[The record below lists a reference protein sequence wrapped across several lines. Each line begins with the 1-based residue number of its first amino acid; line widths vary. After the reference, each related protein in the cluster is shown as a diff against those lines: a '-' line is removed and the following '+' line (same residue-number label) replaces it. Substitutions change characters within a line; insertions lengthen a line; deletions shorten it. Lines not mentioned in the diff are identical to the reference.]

1 MHSPEKVNI
10 LVARNNF
17 RCENLLTG
25 IYNCITSQVTM
36 SPSKYRVVICEDN
49 LPLRMEFEA
58 LIAGAARY
66 DLVGSSAYGLDVMDL
81 LSKIKVDILLLDLQ
95 LPDIHGIEVLKYKQL
110 VQPLCETLIVTVFGD
125 ETSVLNA
132 IEAGATGYVLKDEAG
147 PQLLDAVDELLRG
160 GSPITPS
167 IARLMLRR
175 LQPQLS
181 TPSSASLTVGT
192 WNESLPAELPFGW
205 SEREDEVLSFVAKGY
220 SVQEVAD
227 LLHLSA
233 NTIKTHV
240 RRIYKKL
247 SVTSRSE
254 ALHEARALGLLDR
267 ITAGTVRSRT

>member
-1 MHSPEKVNI
+1 M
-10 LVARNNF
+10 
-17 RCENLLTG
+17 
-25 IYNCITSQVTM
+25 Q
-36 SPSKYRVVICEDN
+36 PSKYRVVICEDN
-49 LPLRMEFEA
+49 LPLRKEFEA
-58 LIAGAARY
+58 LIAGSERY
-66 DLVGSSAYGLDVMDL
+66 ELVGSSAYGLDVMDL
-81 LSKIKVDILLLDLQ
+81 LGKIKVDILLLDLQ
-95 LPDIHGIEVLKYKQL
+95 LPDTHGLEVLKHKQR
-110 VQPLCETLIVTVFGD
+110 VQPQCETLIVTVFGD

-132 IEAGATGYVLKDEAG
+132 IEAGATGYVLKDEPGA
-147 PQLLDAVDELLRG
+147 QLLDAMDELLRG

-175 LQPQLS
+175 LQPQS
-181 TPSSASLTVGT
+181 PITPTTALTVGT
-192 WNESLPAELPFGW
+192 WNDSLPAQLPFQW
-205 SEREDEVLSFVAKGY
+205 SEREDEVLSYVAKGY

-267 ITAGTVRSRT
+267 AAAGAVRSRS

>member
-1 MHSPEKVNI
+1 M
-10 LVARNNF
+10 
-17 RCENLLTG
+17 
-25 IYNCITSQVTM
+25 Q
-36 SPSKYRVVICEDN
+36 PSNHRVVICEDN
-49 LPLRMEFEA
+49 LPLRKEFEA
-58 LIAGAARY
+58 LITGSDRY
-66 DLVGSSAYGLDVMDL
+66 ELVGSSAYGLDVMDL

-95 LPDIHGIEVLKYKQL
+95 LPDTHGMEVLKHQQR
-110 VQPLCETLIVTVFGD
+110 VQPQCEALIVTVFGD

-132 IEAGATGYVLKDEAG
+132 IEAGATGYVLKDEPG
-147 PQLLDAVDELLRG
+147 PRLLDAMDELLRG

-175 LQPQLS
+175 LQPQ
-181 TPSSASLTVGT
+181 PPSASARGVTVGT
-192 WNESLPAELPFGW
+192 WNESLPAELPFEW

-267 ITAGTVRSRT
+267 AAAGAVRSRT

>member
-1 MHSPEKVNI
+1 MSHSK
-10 LVARNNF
+10 F
-17 RCENLLTG
+17 
-25 IYNCITSQVTM
+25 
-36 SPSKYRVVICEDN
+36 RVVICEDN
-49 LPLRMEFEA
+49 LPLRQEFEA
-58 LIAGAARY
+58 LITGSDRY
-66 DLVGSSAYGLDVMDL
+66 ELVGSSAYGLDVMDF
-81 LSKIKVDILLLDLQ
+81 LSKVKVDILLLDLQ
-95 LPDIHGIEVLKYKQL
+95 LPDTHGIEVLKHKQG
-110 VQPLCETLIVTVFGD
+110 VQPQCEALIVTVFGD
-125 ETSVLNA
+125 ECSVLTA
-132 IEAGATGYVLKDEAG
+132 IEAGATGYVLKDEPG
-147 PQLLDAVDELLRG
+147 VRLLESMDELLSG

-175 LQPQLS
+175 LQPGA
-181 TPSSASLTVGT
+181 TPLAPKLIKGA
-192 WNESLPAELPFGW
+192 WDDSLPEALPFQW

-267 ITAGTVRSRT
+267 AAAGAVRSRT

>member
-1 MHSPEKVNI
+1 MQPPKH
-10 LVARNNF
+10 
-17 RCENLLTG
+17 
-25 IYNCITSQVTM
+25 
-36 SPSKYRVVICEDN
+36 RVVICEDN
-49 LPLRMEFEA
+49 LPLRKEFEA
-58 LIAGAARY
+58 LIISSDRY
-66 DLVGSSAYGLDVMDL
+66 ELVGSSAYGLDVMDL
-81 LSKIKVDILLLDLQ
+81 LGKIKVDILLLDLQ
-95 LPDIHGIEVLKYKQL
+95 LPDTHGLEVLKHKQR
-110 VQPLCETLIVTVFGD
+110 VQPQCETLIVTVFGD

-132 IEAGATGYVLKDEAG
+132 IEAGATGYVLKDEPGA
-147 PQLLDAVDELLRG
+147 QLLDAMDELLRG

-175 LQPQLS
+175 LQPQSPVAS
-181 TPSSASLTVGT
+181 TAALTVGT
-192 WNESLPAELPFGW
+192 WNDSLPAKLPFQW
-205 SEREDEVLSFVAKGY
+205 SEREDEVLSYVAKGY

-267 ITAGTVRSRT
+267 AAAGAVRSRS

>member
-1 MHSPEKVNI
+1 MQPVKH
-10 LVARNNF
+10 
-17 RCENLLTG
+17 
-25 IYNCITSQVTM
+25 
-36 SPSKYRVVICEDN
+36 RVVICEDN
-49 LPLRMEFEA
+49 LPLRKEFEA
-58 LIAGAARY
+58 LIAGSERY
-66 DLVGSSAYGLDVMDL
+66 ELVGSSAYGLDVMDL
-81 LSKIKVDILLLDLQ
+81 LGKIKVDILLLDLQ
-95 LPDIHGIEVLKYKQL
+95 LPDTHGIEVLKHKQH
-110 VQPLCETLIVTVFGD
+110 VQPQCETLIVTVFGD

-132 IEAGATGYVLKDEAG
+132 IEAGATGYVLKDEPG
-147 PQLLDAVDELLRG
+147 PQLLDAMDELLRG

-175 LQPQLS
+175 LQPRLPLAS
-181 TPSSASLTVGT
+181 TASITVGT
-192 WNESLPAELPFGW
+192 WNESLPAQLPFEW
-205 SEREDEVLSFVAKGY
+205 SEREDEVLSYVAKGY

-267 ITAGTVRSRT
+267 ADAGAVRSRT

>member
-1 MHSPEKVNI
+1 M
-10 LVARNNF
+10 L
-17 RCENLLTG
+17 
-25 IYNCITSQVTM
+25 Q
-36 SPSKYRVVICEDN
+36 SKSRVVICEDN
-49 LPLRMEFEA
+49 LPLRKEFEA
-58 LIAGAARY
+58 LISGSDRY
-66 DLVGSSAYGLDVMDL
+66 ELVGSSAYGFDVMDL
-81 LSKIKVDILLLDLQ
+81 LSKIKVDIMLLDLQ
-95 LPDIHGIEVLKYKQL
+95 LPDTHGIEVLIHQQR
-110 VQPLCETLIVTVFGD
+110 VQPQCEALIVTVFGD

-132 IEAGATGYVLKDEAG
+132 IEAGATGYVLKDEPG
-147 PQLLDAVDELLRG
+147 PRLLDAMDELLRG

-175 LQPQLS
+175 LQPQ
-181 TPSSASLTVGT
+181 PPSASVAGVTVGT
-192 WNESLPAELPFGW
+192 WNESLPAELPFQW

-267 ITAGTVRSRT
+267 TTAGAASLRTSP

>member
-1 MHSPEKVNI
+1 MQPQKH
-10 LVARNNF
+10 
-17 RCENLLTG
+17 
-25 IYNCITSQVTM
+25 
-36 SPSKYRVVICEDN
+36 RVVICEDN
-49 LPLRMEFEA
+49 LPLRKEFEA
-58 LIAGAARY
+58 LITDSERHE
-66 DLVGSSAYGLDVMDL
+66 LVGSSAYGLDVMDL
-81 LSKIKVDILLLDLQ
+81 LGKIKVDILLLDLQ
-95 LPDIHGIEVLKYKQL
+95 LPDTHGLEVLKHKQR
-110 VQPLCETLIVTVFGD
+110 VQPQCETLIVTVFGD

-132 IEAGATGYVLKDEAG
+132 IEAGATGYVLKDEPGA
-147 PQLLDAVDELLRG
+147 QLLDAMDELLRG

-175 LQPQLS
+175 LQPQAPS
-181 TPSSASLTVGT
+181 TSTAAITVGT
-192 WNESLPAELPFGW
+192 WNDSLPAQLPFQW
-205 SEREDEVLSFVAKGY
+205 SEREDEVLSYVAKGY

-267 ITAGTVRSRT
+267 AAAGAVRSRT

>member
-1 MHSPEKVNI
+1 M
-10 LVARNNF
+10 
-17 RCENLLTG
+17 
-25 IYNCITSQVTM
+25 Q
-36 SPSKYRVVICEDN
+36 PSKHRVVVCEDN
-49 LPLRMEFEA
+49 LPLRKEFEA
-58 LIAGAARY
+58 LITSSERY
-66 DLVGSSAYGLDVMDL
+66 ELVGSSAYGLDVMDL
-81 LSKIKVDILLLDLQ
+81 LGKIKVDILLLDLQ
-95 LPDIHGIEVLKYKQL
+95 LPDTHGLEVLKHKQR
-110 VQPLCETLIVTVFGD
+110 VQPQCETLIVTVFGD

-132 IEAGATGYVLKDEAG
+132 IEAGATGYVLKDEPGA
-147 PQLLDAVDELLRG
+147 QLLDAMDELLRG

-175 LQPQLS
+175 LQPKSPVAS
-181 TPSSASLTVGT
+181 TSALTVGT
-192 WNESLPAELPFGW
+192 WNDSLPAQLPFQW
-205 SEREDEVLSFVAKGY
+205 SEREDEVLSYVAKGY

-267 ITAGTVRSRT
+267 AAAGAVRSRS